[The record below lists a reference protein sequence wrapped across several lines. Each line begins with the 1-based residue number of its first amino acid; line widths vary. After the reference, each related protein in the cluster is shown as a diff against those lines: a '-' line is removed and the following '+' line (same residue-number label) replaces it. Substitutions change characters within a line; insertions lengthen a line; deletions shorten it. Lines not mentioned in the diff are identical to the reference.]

1 MTEEPVRL
9 QSMSCKESDKTD
21 QLTHIHTLRAHI
33 PAEAEDGNLL
43 KPRQMISCGNY
54 QKHMEVSIANL
65 RADYLKPP
73 RVPGAEFL

>member
-1 MTEEPVRL
+1 
-9 QSMSCKESDKTD
+9 MSCKESDKTD

-33 PAEAEDGNLL
+33 PAEAEDGNLP